1 MSRIPSTLVVV
12 GAGVI
17 GIEYASIFAAL
28 GTRVTVVEQ
37 RERLLEFCDNQMVE
51 ALQYY
56 LRDLGLV
63 FRLGETVTSVEKHDG
78 GTLTTLASGKRI
90 AADAVMY
97 SAGRQGAT
105 AGLGPRGRRRSRSTR
120 AAASRSTSTTA
131 PPSTTSTRSAT

>member
-1 MSRIPSTLVVV
+1 MV

-28 GTRVTVVEQ
+28 GTRVTVVEK

-56 LRDLGLV
+56 LRDLGVV

-105 AGLGPRGRRRSRSTR
+105 AGLGPRGRPGSRSTR

-131 PPSTTSTRSAT
+131 RPSSTSTRSAT